1 VAEVARVT
9 HAFLGLPL
17 NPEKA
22 RATFAS
28 FTLPAAAD
36 DAEEPR
42 GRFLR
47 RWRTRI
53 RKHDLEDMPITSREE
68 FARRVD
74 RALQALRGDA
84 RPEVRKEAE
93 AARKGLLAADTVKR
107 RSLHRLDFSVLVAQI
122 ERVEWALN
130 EYEAQRD
137 RRRRDDHEFFVILSA
152 ARARGYL

>member
-1 VAEVARVT
+1 MAELIRVT
-9 HAFLGLPL
+9 HAELGLPL
-17 NPEKA
+17 DAEKA
-22 RATFAS
+22 RATFAA
-28 FTLPAAAD
+28 FTLPAVSVD
-36 DAEEPR
+36 EVR
-42 GRFLR
+42 GHFLR

-53 RKHDLEDMPITSREE
+53 KRRDLEDLPITSREE

-93 AARKGLLAADTVKR
+93 AARKGLLAADTVRR
-107 RSLHRLDFSVLVAQI
+107 RSLQRLDFGVIVAQI

-137 RRRRDDHEFFVILSA
+137 RRRRDEHEFFIILSA
-152 ARARGYL
+152 ARARGYV

>member
-1 VAEVARVT
+1 MAEIVRATYAR
-9 HAFLGLPL
+9 FGLPL
-17 NPEKA
+17 NPEIA

-28 FTLPAAAD
+28 FTLPAVSAD
-36 DAEEPR
+36 EVR
-42 GRFLR
+42 GHFLR
-47 RWRTRI
+47 RWRTRL
-53 RKHDLEDMPITSREE
+53 RRRDLEDMPITSRAE
-68 FARRVD
+68 FVRRVE

-107 RSLHRLDFSVLVAQI
+107 RSLHRLDFGVIVAQV

-130 EYEAQRD
+130 EYEAQRH

>member
-1 VAEVARVT
+1 VAEIARV
-9 HAFLGLPL
+9 AFASLGLPL
-17 NPEKA
+17 NPERA

-28 FTLPAAAD
+28 FTLPAAGESD
-36 DAEEPR
+36 ELR

-47 RWRTRI
+47 RWRTRL
-53 RKHDLEDMPITSREE
+53 RKHDLEDLPITSREE
-68 FARRVD
+68 FVRRVD
-74 RALQALRGDA
+74 RALQALRADS

-93 AARKGLLAADTVKR
+93 SARKGLLAADTVKR
-107 RSLHRLDFSVLVAQI
+107 RSLHRLDFGVIVAQV

-130 EYEAQRD
+130 EYEAQRH